1 MATYKEIKGA
11 TVQTRDE
18 DPTVNAGTW
27 SSSGN
32 FPGPFY
38 LTGASGGTSTAGWT
52 AAGQLSGSYIN
63 ESYEFNGTTWGSAVS
78 MNRNTSGYAGGNG
91 PQTAGIVVSGY
102 QNAPSGADIQ
112 SCETYNGSSWTSIED
127 LPAVRKENTTG
138 GTSAAALA
146 AAGASPSANAEYYTY
161 NGSTWTDSG
170 NINTARN
177 VPNAGNGSSTS
188 MLVISGN
195 EPTNTNVESWNGSS
209 WTEIAEVNVGRYR
222 GQAAGADNSATIWFG
237 GSSNPG
243 AAFANTEQ
251 WDGTSWTEVGDMG
264 TARKWP
270 GGNGTSSAAW
280 VTGGDSGPGSNNL
293 ASTETWLI
301 PSGPHLNE
309 GDIFLSGGTT
319 LKGFGRAAGI
329 PAATWSSG
337 GAVNTARSRF
347 GGATNATQ
355 TAGLIFGAGDSP
367 YGQTE
372 EYNGTSWS
380 EQNDLNT
387 GRYISYGGGGTQT
400 ACITAGGY
408 NPAGSPVYA
417 TVVAEEYNGT
427 SWTEVNDLNE
437 GRLDCATFGTSTGA
451 ILVGGGEGPGS
462 PGTVSSVESWDGTSW
477 TETTNIPA
485 TNKLP
490 CVGEAF
496 VPPEDLCPDNP
507 VGFVVQDEPS
517 QSCKVVVLLGTDPP
531 AAAANV
537 EVPPPKAESAD
548 VGMSLTSVQADP
560 FQFSVAPVS
569 AGAEVVPPKINPAVV
584 IPAPAAPALAV
595 LISVVSVQEE
605 PFQDSTKLL
614 TEPVLTPPITYPAV
628 AVPKPVPLLMLV
640 FRSLTSVQLVPSQD
654 STT

>member
-1 MATYKEIKGA
+1 
-11 TVQTRDE
+11 VQTRDE

-52 AAGQLSGSYIN
+52 AAGQLDGSYIN
-63 ESYEFNGTTWGSAVS
+63 ESYEFNGSTWGSAVS

-102 QNAPSGADIQ
+102 QSAPSGADIQ

-146 AAGASPSANAEYYTY
+146 AAGAVPSATSEYYTY

-222 GQAAGADNSATIWFG
+222 GQAAGADNTSTIWFG
-237 GSSNPG
+237 GASNPG

-251 WDGTSWTEVGDMG
+251 WDGTSWTEVGDMA
-264 TARKWP
+264 TSRKWP

-329 PAATWSSG
+329 PAGTWSSG
-337 GAVNTARSRF
+337 GS
-347 GGATNATQ
+347 
-355 TAGLIFGAGDSP
+355 
-367 YGQTE
+367 
-372 EYNGTSWS
+372 
-380 EQNDLNT
+380 LNT
-387 GRYISYGGGGTQT
+387 GRYLLAGDGQAIPTTFAVGGTTTTYT
-400 ACITAGGY
+400 A
-408 NPAGSPVYA
+408 VH
-417 TVVAEEYNGT
+417 EQYNG
-427 SWTEVNDLNE
+427 SAWTEV
-437 GRLDCATFGTSTGA
+437 A
-451 ILVGGGEGPGS
+451 
-462 PGTVSSVESWDGTSW
+462 
-477 TETTNIPA
+477 
-485 TNKLP
+485 
-490 CVGEAF
+490 
-496 VPPEDLCPDNP
+496 
-507 VGFVVQDEPS
+507 
-517 QSCKVVVLLGTDPP
+517 
-531 AAAANV
+531 
-537 EVPPPKAESAD
+537 
-548 VGMSLTSVQADP
+548 
-560 FQFSVAPVS
+560 
-569 AGAEVVPPKINPAVV
+569 
-584 IPAPAAPALAV
+584 
-595 LISVVSVQEE
+595 
-605 PFQDSTKLL
+605 
-614 TEPVLTPPITYPAV
+614 
-628 AVPKPVPLLMLV
+628 
-640 FRSLTSVQLVPSQD
+640 
-654 STT
+654 